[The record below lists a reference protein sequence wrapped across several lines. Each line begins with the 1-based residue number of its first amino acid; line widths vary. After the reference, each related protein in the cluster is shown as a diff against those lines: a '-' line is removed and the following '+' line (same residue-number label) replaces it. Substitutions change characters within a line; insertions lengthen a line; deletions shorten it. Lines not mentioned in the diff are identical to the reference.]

1 MKSIFYSFVF
11 IFLQFSGVSQKE
23 SSKNSENQKAHPP
36 ITMINNVYYKDS
48 KFDKIDIGCGFL
60 LKYKND
66 TFAITAKHILIV
78 AKTDEMKTTNFEGGL
93 KQWVMHP
100 KDDKNQTVILG
111 ELLNEDTTDSLTWEY
126 LMRAKNYNDFLI
138 FKIKKNNS
146 KIKPLELS
154 TSKPIKG
161 DTLYNIGWSFGD
173 ADGPQRVYK
182 YSLHESK
189 GHIFSMKKI
198 NAPDNPGGL
207 SGSPVINSKG
217 FLVGIV
223 SGTDE
228 DPITKEEYSA
238 PQHTDNLRNFL
249 QNYYK
254 KIE

>member
-1 MKSIFYSFVF
+1 MKSIIYSFVF
-11 IFLQFSGVSQKE
+11 VLMKFSGVA
-23 SSKNSENQKAHPP
+23 QKASNQTSLNRLVHRP

-48 KFDKIDIGCGFL
+48 KFDKMDIGCGFL
-60 LKYKND
+60 LKYNND

-78 AKTDEMKTTNFEGGL
+78 AKTDEMKTTHFEGGL

-100 KDDKNQTVILG
+100 KDDKNQSVILG

-126 LMRAKNYNDFLI
+126 LMRVKNYNDFLI

-154 TSKPIKG
+154 TIKPTKG

-173 ADGPQRVYK
+173 TEGPQRVYT
-182 YSLHESK
+182 YALRESK
-189 GHIFSMKKI
+189 GHIFSLKKI

-228 DPITKEEYSA
+228 DPITKEEFSA
-238 PQHTDNLRNFL
+238 PQHTDYLVNFL

-254 KIE
+254 KFK